1 MCLCL
6 WGCGCR
12 DHRGDIQRA
21 NLPDYGNLGG
31 RESGDHQA
39 AAARQQQDRHREH
52 AHFTRRYG
60 LKTPTPWQNPST
72 TTPCPTSPHP
82 HPSSGYILYFRFRF
96 LPPWKL
102 SKDWRFNNRLQNF
115 RRSVVVMPRSAS
127 RGRQAFCFLELQV
140 LLVGPTGA
148 PPLSSS
154 FLCCL
159 VCQRP
164 VLMSPDRRSQLFSSR
179 PPKKLS

>member
-60 LKTPTPWQNPST
+60 LKTPPPGQNPST
-72 TTPCPTSPHP
+72 TNPCPTSPPPPPLLRLHP
-82 HPSSGYILYFRFRF
+82 IFPFSF
-96 LPPWKL
+96 PAPWKL

-115 RRSVVVMPRSAS
+115 RRSVVVMPLSTS
-127 RGRQAFCFLELQV
+127 RGRQAFRFPKLQV
-140 LLVGPTGA
+140 LLVGPTSA

-164 VLMSPDRRSQLFSSR
+164 VLMSPDRRSQLVSSR